1 MATNKLLY
9 SEAEN
14 KVTRIETL
22 ADDTRGILSSMND
35 LIHDNVGN
43 PDVWQGERSSGAF
56 TEEWEGFAED
66 FPDFVT
72 KLNIQAE
79 NLKLTIQNLR
89 AADETQFT
97 AK

>member
-14 KVTRIETL
+14 KVTRIEVL
-22 ADDTRGILSSMND
+22 ADDTRRILSNMNN

-43 PDVWQGERSSGAF
+43 PEVWQGESSSGEF
-56 TEEWEGFAED
+56 TEQWDGFAED
-66 FPDFVT
+66 YPDFVT